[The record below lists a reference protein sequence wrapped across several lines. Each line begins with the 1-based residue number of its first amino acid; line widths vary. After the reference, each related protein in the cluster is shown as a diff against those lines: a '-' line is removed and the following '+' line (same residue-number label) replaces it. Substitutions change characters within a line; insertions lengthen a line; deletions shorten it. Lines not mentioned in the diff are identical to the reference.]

1 MHRCEYFQRPITRNE
16 SAVNIQSC
24 RSYRH
29 MSFLFRMRKLTVEA
43 DGWPLTTSRGLRV
56 VVSIRFLNW
65 KLPRM
70 LAFYDWFEGNS
81 YSPTLP
87 LFSDLVW
94 SSLSSR
100 ARFPHVETVLE
111 QLVQDPFREFFGSTL
126 GPTIFGRLIHC
137 WLLPLPIPVG
147 SDSKFR
153 PNAGVGSGPRS
164 RSRACL
170 NFLHLKLEI
179 QRFPPLA
186 TTWFQNC

>member
-43 DGWPLTTSRGLRV
+43 DGWPLTTSCGLRV

-70 LAFYDWFEGNS
+70 LVFYDWFEGNS

-111 QLVQDPFREFFGSTL
+111 QLVQDPIREFLSSMLGSANFCNWWL
-126 GPTIFGRLIHC
+126 VIHLCFC
-137 WLLPLPIPVG
+137 WFPVG
-147 SDSKFR
+147 SDSKFL
-153 PNAGVGSGPRS
+153 PNAAVGSRPRS
-164 RSRACL
+164 RSCAHL

-179 QRFPPLA
+179 QRFLA
-186 TTWFQNC
+186 LAATWFQN